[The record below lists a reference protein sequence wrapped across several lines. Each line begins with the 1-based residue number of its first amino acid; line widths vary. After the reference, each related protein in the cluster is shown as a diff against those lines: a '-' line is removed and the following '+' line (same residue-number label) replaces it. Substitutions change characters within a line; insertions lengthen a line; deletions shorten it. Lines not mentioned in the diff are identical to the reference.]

1 MSTRRFFSK
10 WQNLLALTIVGF
22 YLFVAVA
29 APWLAPPDDPEN
41 PSLFQLA
48 VGRTAAIRR
57 IPAPPSEGV
66 PLGTVSGGFNVF
78 YSIVWGARPA
88 LRFGLAVAL
97 TTAGI
102 GILVGAVSSYAGGVV
117 NRLTMRITD
126 AFLTFPAIAGVFLF
140 NQIIKPVSPEIAPTM
155 FQRMF
160 LAMKLD
166 PLMLALILF
175 SWMPYARIINA
186 NVARLK
192 QEEYTLAARTAGA
205 GHLRIILH
213 HLLPN
218 GIAPAIV
225 LAARDVGGMVVLEA
239 AFTFIGV
246 AGGSPWGI
254 LLVSGRDWIIGPGGN
269 PLAYWWV
276 FLPATLALIF
286 FGIGWNLLGDGLN
299 DALNPRVAQRG
310 WR

>member
-1 MSTRRFFSK
+1 MNARRFFR

-29 APWLAPPDDPEN
+29 APRLAPPNDPDN
-41 PSLFQLA
+41 PELFQV
-48 VGRTAAIRR
+48 VGHTTTIRR
-57 IPAPPSEGV
+57 TPAPPSEGV

-78 YSIVWGARPA
+78 YSIVWGTRPA
-88 LRFGLAVAL
+88 LRFGLIVAL
-97 TTAGI
+97 STAGI
-102 GILVGAVSSYAGGVV
+102 GVVVGAASGYAGGMV
-117 NRLTMRITD
+117 NRLTMRVSD

-140 NQIIKPVSPEIAPTM
+140 NQIMQPVSPEIAPTL
-155 FQRMF
+155 FQRTF
-160 LAMKLD
+160 LALKLD

-175 SWMPYARIINA
+175 SWMPYARLINA

-205 GHLRIILH
+205 GHLRIVLR

-246 AGGSPWGI
+246 AGGSPWGT
-254 LLVSGRDWIIGPGGN
+254 LLASGRDWIIGPGGN

-276 FLPATLALIF
+276 FLPATLALVF

-299 DALNPRVAQRG
+299 DALNPHAAQRG